1 METSVLD
8 VGGCQRRGSCL
19 DCRLAV
25 RTHFTGEAAGAPK
38 CGGSFVYSILEEGAF
53 ERRHERLFGR
63 KTKGHPLQYHV
74 WLADRVYVSSE
85 IPILGRSV
93 ELVVSFVPK
102 VIKGGNVELTEPT
115 ISLGDWKL
123 PVTYVLRYLQKHA
136 PLPDEV
142 AIDPEH
148 TRVYVALT
156 DIRFG
161 NGYQVAA
168 KKIDLAA
175 DEIVFTLTIPTKQH
189 Q

>member
-1 METSVLD
+1 MNWKRAFWMLAAVNAAVIVLAALKPSPPVKRPAHPD
-8 VGGCQRRGSCL
+8 VEGAS
-19 DCRLAV
+19 
-25 RTHFTGEAAGAPK
+25 FT
-38 CGGSFVYSILEEGAF
+38 VYSKKAHLNAVINDYLVK
-53 ERRHERLFGR
+53 
-63 KTKGHPLQYHV
+63 KTKGHSLQYRV

-85 IPILGRSV
+85 IPILGRPV

-102 VIKGGNVELTEPT
+102 VVKGGNVELTEPT
-115 ISLGDWKL
+115 ISFGDWKL

-161 NGYQVAA
+161 NSYQVAA